1 MTNSSLINRI
11 KSFGELVKFSH
22 TIFLFP
28 FAMAAVVLAAGEMRL
43 TWWAGLWIVVALI
56 SARSAAMVMNRIA
69 DLRYDSANPRTA
81 QRSLVTGEVTK
92 TQAWVYLAAA
102 CAVFVLAAWMLSP
115 TCLALSPIALAWVL
129 SYSFTKRF
137 TFLCHVWLGIATA
150 LAPVGAWVAVTGY
163 IDWRIVVF
171 GIGAACWVAGFD
183 VIYACQD
190 IDFDRSQGLHS
201 LPARLGLEGS
211 LWISRG
217 MHLVSAGVF
226 FALAPM
232 YSLGTV
238 YVWGAGL
245 VAALLVLE
253 HILVAVKKANIP
265 MAFFTVNGVVSIVF
279 FLFIL
284 ADRLLEG

>member
-1 MTNSSLINRI
+1 MPQLIVRI

-28 FAMAAVVLAAGEMRL
+28 FAMAAVVLAAGEIRL
-43 TWWAGLWIVVALI
+43 TWWAGLWIVVALV

-69 DLRYDSANPRTA
+69 DLRYDAANPRTA
-81 QRSLVTGEVTK
+81 QRSLVTGAVTK
-92 TQAWVYLAAA
+92 TQAWLYLAAA
-102 CAVFVLAAWMLSP
+102 CGVFVVAAWMLSP
-115 TCLALSPIALAWVL
+115 TCLALSPVALAWVL

-163 IDWRIVVF
+163 IDWRIVLF

-211 LWISRG
+211 LWVSRG

-226 FALAPM
+226 FGLAPM
-232 YSLGTV
+232 YSLGKV
-238 YVWGAGL
+238 YVWGACL

-253 HILVAVKKANIP
+253 HILVAVKRANIP